1 MTNKLDPFDT
11 RMAVLDSA
19 RAPRQEIDA
28 AVRVYE
34 RLRTARA
41 AVATELGEP
50 PPVEA
55 VIAVFNQLCAEV
67 QIGQGIR
74 STAE

>member
-1 MTNKLDPFDT
+1 MRQQTDPFEQ
-11 RMAVLDSA
+11 RMAVLDNSGK
-19 RAPRQEIDA
+19 PRETDA
-28 AVRVYE
+28 AALIYA

-67 QIGQGIR
+67 QIGQGMR
-74 STAE
+74 STTE